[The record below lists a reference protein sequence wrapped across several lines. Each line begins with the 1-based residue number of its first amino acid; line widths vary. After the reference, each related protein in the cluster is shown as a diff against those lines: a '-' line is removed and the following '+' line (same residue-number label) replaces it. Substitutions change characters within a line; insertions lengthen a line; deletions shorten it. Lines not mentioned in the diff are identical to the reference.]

1 MLYQL
6 QPADFASAT
15 PVADGI
21 AHVSLQMHV
30 TATATQQA
38 TTLNAT
44 AVTELLVRP
53 QPGLAMYFN
62 LSECIVPA
70 SIGKTRQR
78 ASVIE
83 LAAL

>member
-1 MLYQL
+1 MPYQL

-15 PVADGI
+15 PATDGI
-21 AHVSLQMHV
+21 AHLSLQLHV
-30 TATATQQA
+30 TATATQQG

-53 QPGLAMYFN
+53 QPGLAMYFG

-70 SIGKTRQR
+70 STGETGYG
-78 ASVIE
+78 AS
-83 LAAL
+83 LLTSDA